1 MIKTKC
7 VLKTRNTKV
16 EELRDKTG
24 LGCLHPPVSVSGS
37 RRRKRSG
44 GDEYDE

>member
-16 EELRDKTG
+16 EELREKTG
-24 LGCLHPPVSVSGS
+24 LGCLFTHL
-37 RRRKRSG
+37 
-44 GDEYDE
+44 